1 MASLTPLAK
10 ANHIS
15 KPEVNGLVQGW
26 QQITESNNTGNTD
39 GVEKIQRT
47 ITADLDFQ
55 SELDPGKH
63 QHVCLIILYSLGDI
77 DGG

>member
-15 KPEVNGLVQGW
+15 KPEVNGLVQGG

-39 GVEKIQRT
+39 GVKKIQHT
-47 ITADLDFQ
+47 ITADLDIQ
-55 SELDPGKH
+55 RELDPGKH
-63 QHVCLIILYSLGDI
+63 RHVCLIILYSLGDI

>member
-10 ANHIS
+10 ANPVS
-15 KPEVNGLVQGW
+15 KPEVHGLVQGG

-39 GVEKIQRT
+39 GVEKIQHT
-47 ITADLDFQ
+47 ISADLDFQ
-55 SELDPGKH
+55 SQLDPGKH
-63 QHVCLIILYSLGDI
+63 RHVCLIIPHSLGDV